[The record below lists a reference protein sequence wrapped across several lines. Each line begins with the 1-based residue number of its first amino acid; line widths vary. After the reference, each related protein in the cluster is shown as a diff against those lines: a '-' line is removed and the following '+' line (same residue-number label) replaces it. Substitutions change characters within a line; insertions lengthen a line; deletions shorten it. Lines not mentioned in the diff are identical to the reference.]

1 MNFFSALGSFDFLM
15 HALLGGLLAS
25 IACGIVGAFVV
36 VRRIGYMAGG
46 IAHTVL
52 GGMGIAY
59 YLGHPPMGGALISA
73 LIAAFIIS
81 AVSRHAAEQEDTII
95 SALWA
100 VGMATGVLFIAK
112 TPGYNVDLMSYLFGN
127 VLMISQQDLLF
138 IAILDVAIIAITL
151 LFYRQLVLV
160 CFDPEF
166 ATIRGIPVAAVHTLL
181 LCMVALTVVILIQIV
196 GLILV
201 IAMLTLPAASARLFS
216 TSLALMMLIA
226 TLLGGMLTSIG
237 LGLSFTWDLPAGAS
251 TAVLSGIA
259 YLVALGAKKMWQ
271 ARAKSRSQRK
281 GFGAG
286 LSS

>member
-1 MNFFSALGSFDFLM
+1 MSFLEALANFEFLA

-25 IACGIVGAFVV
+25 IACGIVGSLVV

-46 IAHTVL
+46 IAHAVL

-59 YLGHPPMGGALISA
+59 YLGKPPMAGALISA
-73 LIAAFIIS
+73 LVAAFLVSI
-81 AVSRHAAEQEDTII
+81 VSRGAAEQEDTLI

-100 VGMATGVLFIAK
+100 VGMATGILFIAK

-127 VLMISQQDLLF
+127 VLMISQQDLWF
-138 IAILDVAIIAITL
+138 IVILDLAIIAITV
-151 LFYRQLVLV
+151 LFYRQLLLV

-166 ATIRGIPVAAVHTLL
+166 ATIRGIAVGAIHTML

-216 TSLALMMLIA
+216 SSLAVMMLGA
-226 TLLGGMLTSIG
+226 TLLGAIITT
-237 LGLSFTWDLPAGAS
+237 LGLACSFTWDLPAGAS
-251 TAVLSGIA
+251 TAILSGGV
-259 YLVALGAKKMWQ
+259 YLGAISVKKAWDSWIKPQ
-271 ARAKSRSQRK
+271 
-281 GFGAG
+281 
-286 LSS
+286 

>member
-1 MNFFSALGSFDFLM
+1 MNFFAALGTFDFLTN
-15 HALLGGLLAS
+15 ALWGGLLAS
-25 IACGIVGAFVV
+25 VACGIVGTFVV

-46 IAHTVL
+46 IAHAVL

-81 AVSRHAAEQEDTII
+81 AVSRHASEQEDTII

-138 IAILDVAIIAITL
+138 IAVLDIAILAITFI
-151 LFYRQLVLV
+151 FYRQLVLV

-166 ATIRGIPVAAVHTLL
+166 ATIRGIRVGTIHTML

-226 TLLGGMLTSIG
+226 ILLGGMLTSVG

-251 TAVLSGIA
+251 TAVLSGMA
-259 YLVALGAKKMWQ
+259 YLAALGGKKWWNS
-271 ARAKSRSQRK
+271 RTKSRSQRR
-281 GFGAG
+281 GSSAG

>member
-1 MNFFSALGSFDFLM
+1 MW
-15 HALLGGLLAS
+15 
-25 IACGIVGAFVV
+25 
-36 VRRIGYMAGG
+36 
-46 IAHTVL
+46 
-52 GGMGIAY
+52 
-59 YLGHPPMGGALISA
+59 GALISA

-138 IAILDVAIIAITL
+138 IAILDLAILAITL

-166 ATIRGIPVAAVHTLL
+166 ATIRGIPVGAVHTLL

-216 TSLALMMLIA
+216 TSLAFMMLIA
-226 TLLGGMLTSIG
+226 TLLGGMLTSVG
-237 LGLSFTWDLPAGAS
+237 LGLSFTLDLPAGAS
-251 TAVLSGIA
+251 TAVLSGVA
-259 YLVALGAKKMWQ
+259 YLTALGAKKMWQ
-271 ARAKSRSQRK
+271 VRAKSRSQRK
-281 GFGAG
+281 GIGAG

>member
-1 MNFFSALGSFDFLM
+1 MTFFAALGNYDFLV

-25 IACGIVGAFVV
+25 VACGIVGAFVV

-46 IAHTVL
+46 IAHAVL

-73 LIAAFIIS
+73 MIAAFIIS
-81 AVSRHAAEQEDTII
+81 GVSRHAAEQEDTII

-100 VGMATGVLFIAK
+100 VGMATGILFIAK

-127 VLMISQQDLLF
+127 VLMISQQDLYF
-138 IAILDVAIIAITL
+138 IAILDLTIIAITI

-166 ATIRGIPVAAVHTLL
+166 ATIRGIRVGAIHTLL

-226 TLLGGMLTSIG
+226 TLLGGILASVG

-251 TAVLSGIA
+251 TAVLSGIG
-259 YLVALGAKKMWQ
+259 YLAALGGEKGWQ
-271 ARAKSRSQRK
+271 SRAKARSEHQPSK
-281 GFGAG
+281 DG

>member
-1 MNFFSALGSFDFLM
+1 MNFFSALGNFDFLT
-15 HALLGGLLAS
+15 HALFGGLLAS
-25 IACGIVGAFVV
+25 VACGIVGTFVV

-46 IAHTVL
+46 IAHAVL

-59 YLGHPPMGGALISA
+59 YIGYPPMGGALISA
-73 LIAAFIIS
+73 LIAAIVIS
-81 AVSRHAAEQEDTII
+81 MVSQHAAEQEDTII

-127 VLMISQQDLLF
+127 VLMISQQDLYF
-138 IAILDVAIIAITL
+138 IAALDLAIVVVTV

-166 ATIRGIPVAAVHTLL
+166 ATIRGIHVGAIHTML

-201 IAMLTLPAASARLFS
+201 IAMLTLPAASTRLFC
-216 TSLALMMLIA
+216 TSLALMMWGASI
-226 TLLGGMLTSIG
+226 LGGILTSVG

-251 TAVLSGIA
+251 TAVLSGVT
-259 YLVALGAKKMWQ
+259 YLVALGARKLWNSQKKTRTQ
-271 ARAKSRSQRK
+271 GRAS
-281 GFGAG
+281 GTG

>member
-1 MNFFSALGSFDFLM
+1 MNFFSALISFDFLT

-25 IACGIVGAFVV
+25 VACGIVGAFVV

-46 IAHTVL
+46 IAHAVL

-59 YLGHPPMGGALISA
+59 YLGQPPMGGALISA

-81 AVSRHAAEQEDTII
+81 AVSRHTAEHEDTII

-127 VLMISQQDLLF
+127 VLMISQQDLWF
-138 IAILDVAIIAITL
+138 IAILDLSIIALTF

-160 CFDPEF
+160 CFDDEF
-166 ATIRGIPVAAVHTLL
+166 ATIRGISVGAIHTLL
-181 LCMVALTVVILIQIV
+181 LCMIALTVVILIQIV

-201 IAMLTLPAASARLFS
+201 IAMLILPAASARLFS
-216 TSLALMMLIA
+216 TSLAAMMLFAI
-226 TLLGGMLTSIG
+226 LLGGVLTTVG

-251 TAVLSGIA
+251 TAVLSGA
-259 YLVALGAKKMWQ
+259 TYLMALGAKKMWFR
-271 ARAKSRSQRK
+271 RAKSRSQYI
-281 GFGAG
+281 
-286 LSS
+286 